1 MHTSSFARRS
11 GALAIVGS
19 LALTLAACGGDSG
32 TSGSSPSAAAAGKS
46 IADLAP
52 TPENKAAYE
61 SFVKGLSGKYSGKTL
76 KIIGIKDPWL
86 PAFTKATD
94 EFSTLSGATVTFE
107 NYAYDDTYS
116 KQILLGQQKSSA
128 ADVIMFDIPW
138 VGKFAQTGFV
148 EPLDDRI
155 KAADQNLI
163 MYDDFY
169 KVMSDAAKWE
179 GKTIG
184 VPFAP
189 YFIMMLSNKDIM
201 SQAGVQ
207 VPKTIDEFVTACK
220 TIKEKTGIA
229 GTAINNQT
237 GTAVGQAYFEWIYNM
252 GGRPFTSESPD
263 NTSGDY
269 YSDMTP
275 QFSSPESKKTV
286 QMFKDLMDTCEPE
299 GAANIAWQERYSS
312 FATGQA
318 AMISPWN
325 YDIPPL
331 DDAAQSA
338 VAGKYEVSKVPV
350 ADGVKLN
357 TPVGGWMMGINTY
370 STQKDLAWDFT
381 QWFSSPAVNA
391 FFLSNGGF
399 AARYS
404 VGKNADLVKQY
415 PWLATQQEVVDSA
428 FPAFRPQVPEAF
440 EIMKTLGDNIG
451 SFLAGQSTLDA
462 AMAKADS
469 DIGGMLKK
477 AGYTVK

>member
-1 MHTSSFARRS
+1 MKIPWRKQA
-11 GALAIVGS
+11 GALVAAGTLVV
-19 LALTLAACGGDSG
+19 ALGACGGGDSTT
-32 TSGSSPSAAAAGKS
+32 TSAGPSAAAGKA
-46 IADLAP
+46 IADMSP
-52 TPENKAAYE
+52 SDAAKTAFTKFE
-61 SFVKGLSGKYSGKTL
+61 TGLKGKYNGKTL
-76 KIIGIKDPWL
+76 KIIGVKDPWL
-86 PAFTKATD
+86 PAFTK
-94 EFSTLSGATVTFE
+94 STEAFTKLTGAKVTFE

-116 KQILLGQQKSSA
+116 KEILLGQEKSSA
-128 ADVIMFDIPW
+128 ADIIMFDIPW

-155 KAADQNLI
+155 AAADKDLI

-169 KVMSDAAKWE
+169 KVMADAAKWD

-189 YFIMMLSNKDIM
+189 YFIMMLSNKEVL
-201 SQAGVQ
+201 SQAGVT
-207 VPKTIDEFVTACK
+207 VPKTIDEFTAACK
-220 TIKEKTGIA
+220 TIKEKTGVA

-252 GGRPFTSESPD
+252 GGKPFTSETPD
-263 NTSGDY
+263 NTTGDY

-275 QFSSPESKKTV
+275 QFSSAESKKTV
-286 QMFKDLMDTCEPE
+286 QMFKDLINCEPS
-299 GAANIAWQERYSS
+299 GATNIAWQERYSA

-331 DDAAQSA
+331 DDPAQSA
-338 VAGKYEVSKVPV
+338 VAGKYEVSTVPV

-357 TPVGGWMMGINTY
+357 TPVGGWMMGINSF
-370 STQKDLAWDFT
+370 STEKDMAWDFT

-391 FFLSNGGF
+391 FFMSNGGF

-404 VGKNADLVKQY
+404 VSKNADLVKQY
-415 PWLATQQEVVDSA
+415 PWLSIQQQVVDTA

-451 SFLAGQSTLDA
+451 SFLAGQASLDD

-469 DIGGMLKK
+469 DIGGMLKQ